1 MDLRQRIDN
10 QYMPAKPVDPS
21 RSKTL
26 AQGLELLRWM
36 AGRSGMLGVREIARE
51 TKLNVALVQRLVNTL
66 CDAGFLEQDPETR
79 RYRIGAIAFHVGRAF
94 LSGTGLVESAAPILR
109 ELSQRSALNSYL
121 AIMRDDSC
129 LYLHVE
135 QSPGALTVHSN
146 PGDSVPAHTTAIGKV
161 LLAGMSDDEVGAL
174 LARTT
179 FEKRTEK
186 TKVSAAEIMDELRRI
201 RAGELAVSDEE
212 NIPGIFAL
220 GAPIIDA
227 TGKTVAAVS
236 SACAA
241 HLARGEG
248 RDRVA
253 AAVIKAAHDISRRVG
268 APESMLNKGKLK

>member
-1 MDLRQRIDN
+1 MDLKQRIDN
-10 QYMPAKPVDPS
+10 QYIPAKPVDPS

-36 AGRSGMLGVREIARE
+36 ARRPGLVGVREIARD
-51 TKLNVALVQRLVNTL
+51 TGLNVALVQRLVNTL
-66 CDAGFLEQDPETR
+66 CDAGFLEQDRETR
-79 RYRIGAIAFHVGRAF
+79 RYRVGSVAFHVGRAF

-121 AIMRDDSC
+121 AILRDDAC
-129 LYLHVE
+129 LYLCVE

-146 PGDSVPAHTTAIGKV
+146 PGDRVPAHTTAIGKV
-161 LLAGMSDDEVGAL
+161 LLAGMTDSEIEAFF
-174 LARTT
+174 ARTD
-179 FEKRTEK
+179 FEKKTAK
-186 TKVSAAEIMDELRRI
+186 TKISVSEIMRELRGI

-220 GAPIIDA
+220 GAPVIDA

-241 HLARGEG
+241 HLAQGEG
-248 RDRVA
+248 RVRVA
-253 AAVIKAAHDISRRVG
+253 EAVIKAANEISRRLG
-268 APESMLNKGKLK
+268 APETLLKIGNQQ